1 VSAARYD
8 AGARFFHWLFVLLFL
23 AQVPAGIVMIV
34 PAVVG
39 DFAVLPGVEQTTVDA
54 FYIFHKGLGAVL
66 IVVVFARVLW
76 RLTHPAPPL
85 PDTIPEL
92 ERRIAGWTHAFMYVL
107 MVVAVVTGYVHVVGL
122 GFPMELLDAI
132 GVPPLIPRMERIAV
146 VSSFVHR
153 FTVFV
158 LVGVVGVHV
167 ARGAPP
173 PRGAQGRHSG
183 PDVAPFGRRPDRP
196 GGAGRGAPEHGRWV
210 GSTASGMNSDRR
222 SPSHRSTRAT
232 RPAPHRPARE
242 GPGRDC
248 GRSWL

>member
-1 VSAARYD
+1 MSAARYD
-8 AGARFFHWLFVLLFL
+8 AGAQFFHWLFVLLFL
-23 AQVPAGIVMIV
+23 AQVPAGIAMIV
-34 PAVVG
+34 PAVIG
-39 DFAVLPGVEQTTVDA
+39 DFAVLPGVEQRTVDA
-54 FYIFHKGLGAVL
+54 FYMFHKGLGAVL

-210 GSTASGMNSDRR
+210 GSPALTGGSGSCDRSSSTG
-222 SPSHRSTRAT
+222 SPAGAAPS
-232 RPAPHRPARE
+232 RPGTSRP
-242 GPGRDC
+242 
-248 GRSWL
+248 